1 MASLEDLKNVL
12 KETLEQKGVLN
23 DIKAKIRAEIF
34 TALDSENAGK
44 PKLSNENMIINEM
57 IREYLEYNR
66 YYNTLSVL
74 VTESG
79 QPVEPPFDKEYLHKK
94 FSINPSKATGKQNV
108 PLLYEIIFGLKPEM
122 QGDEHEESFDRD
134 MIIGSSMGKGEP
146 KPMTFKK

>member
-12 KETLEQKGVLN
+12 KETLESKGVLN

-34 TALDSENAGK
+34 TALDADNAGK

-94 FSINPSKATGKQNV
+94 FSIAGSKGSGQANV
-108 PLLYEIIFGLKPEM
+108 PLLYGNSI
-122 QGDEHEESFDRD
+122 
-134 MIIGSSMGKGEP
+134 
-146 KPMTFKK
+146 

>member
-34 TALDSENAGK
+34 TALDADTAGK

-57 IREYLEYNR
+57 IREYLEYNK

-94 FSINPSKATGKQNV
+94 FSISSAKGTGKGNV
-108 PLLYEIIFGLKPEM
+108 PLLYGNYK
-122 QGDEHEESFDRD
+122 
-134 MIIGSSMGKGEP
+134 SS
-146 KPMTFKK
+146 

>member
-34 TALDSENAGK
+34 TALDNDATGK

-94 FSINPSKATGKQNV
+94 FSINPSKMQGKQNV
-108 PLLYEIIFGLKPEM
+108 PILYGKHLNLNSAIEILFGLKP
-122 QGDEHEESFDRD
+122 DV
-134 MIIGSSMGKGEP
+134 
-146 KPMTFKK
+146 

>member
-23 DIKAKIRAEIF
+23 DIKAKIRSEIF
-34 TALDSENAGK
+34 TALDSENSGK

-74 VTESG
+74 VTETG

-94 FSINPSKATGKQNV
+94 FSINKNAPSKPNV
-108 PLLYEIIFGLKPEM
+108 PLLYGNSKIHISIK
-122 QGDEHEESFDRD
+122 
-134 MIIGSSMGKGEP
+134 
-146 KPMTFKK
+146 

>member
-34 TALDSENAGK
+34 TALDNDSAGK

-57 IREYLEYNR
+57 IREYLEYNK

-94 FSINPSKATGKQNV
+94 FSINTASKRSGK
-108 PLLYEIIFGLKPEM
+108 
-122 QGDEHEESFDRD
+122 
-134 MIIGSSMGKGEP
+134 
-146 KPMTFKK
+146 